1 MLSEC
6 AQHQFQHFFFARRL
20 RVPFLVAI
28 SSTNLLF
35 YKLNYFFLLAIATA
49 LPLRVR
55 ALFLVC

>member
-6 AQHQFQHFFFARRL
+6 AQHQFQHSFFARRL

-28 SSTNLLF
+28 LSTNLL
-35 YKLNYFFLLAIATA
+35 YIKIDYFFLLAIVTA